1 MSKVIV
7 SAWAKFFDDNDL
19 QWLVKLDPEKQALIK
34 KAFFAGVE
42 AAQQSVHPT
51 LATSCE
57 NHILY
62 VACGYKYCPNC
73 GNPLGG

>member
-1 MSKVIV
+1 MSKEIV

-42 AAQQSVHPT
+42 AAQQNMHATPESGGELPAVESNKNTT
-51 LATSCE
+51 LPADS
-57 NHILY
+57 
-62 VACGYKYCPNC
+62 A
-73 GNPLGG
+73 